1 LFQDLLL
8 IILFI
13 VVYSNSCVDSKNKE
27 NVMEQGLIGLVFCYC
42 QQRIA
47 PLQETH
53 LKETEKLNVLG
64 QVGIV

>member
-1 LFQDLLL
+1 LFTQ
-8 IILFI
+8 I
-13 VVYSNSCVDSKNKE
+13 VVWIQKIKKCD
-27 NVMEQGLIGLVFCYC
+27 VMEQGLIGLVFCYC

-53 LKETEKLNVLG
+53 PKETEKLNVLG